1 MIHTKTLRSAEWTEF
16 PAPPPQEPGLVRI
29 LRRPDTPGRAELLR
43 RVSRNEMT
51 QPYIV
56 ETNTERR
63 LHFSWECTQS
73 AMQLDDP
80 SALSRDYTRKMM
92 AFLLLNPLP
101 RKILM
106 LGLGGGALPKFC
118 YSRLP
123 PTDITVVEI
132 NEDVIALR
140 DEFCVPRDDERFRVV
155 HADGGAYMSQIRDP
169 VDVILVDAFDPTGI
183 SRSLP
188 ASQFYSR
195 AVERLTDNGVLV
207 MNFWGDHERYV
218 DNLTQVVRAFGK
230 NLRLV
235 PTMTGGNLVLFASRR
250 SATFIVSK
258 ELESLSKRLQKT
270 LNLDFPRYLRRICNG
285 ASLFAN

>member
-1 MIHTKTLRSAEWTEF
+1 M
-16 PAPPPQEPGLVRI
+16 RI
-29 LRRPDTPGRAELLR
+29 LRRPDSPGRAELLR
-43 RVSRNEMT
+43 RVSCDEMT

-56 ETNTERR
+56 ETCTERR
-63 LHFSWECTQS
+63 LHFTWGCTQS
-73 AMQLDDP
+73 TMQLDDP
-80 SALSRDYTRKMM
+80 SALIRDYTRKMM
-92 AFLLLNPLP
+92 AFLLLKPVP

-123 PTDITVVEI
+123 QTDITVVEI

-140 DEFCVPRDDERFRVV
+140 DEFCIPKDDERFRVV
-155 HADGGAYMSQIRDP
+155 HADGGAYMGQIHDP

-188 ASQFYSR
+188 ATQFYSH
-195 AVERLTDNGVLV
+195 AAERLTDSGVLV
-207 MNFWGDHERYV
+207 MNFWGDPERYV
-218 DNLTQVVRAFGK
+218 ENLIQVACAFGK

-235 PTMTGGNLVLFASRR
+235 PTMTGGNIVLFASRQ
-250 SATFIVSK
+250 SATFSVNK
-258 ELESLSKRLQKT
+258 ELESLSMRLQRT

-285 ASLFAN
+285 ASLFAK